1 MWVKAVISISITAGP
16 ISTKLGVPLEQ
27 IEQ

>member
-1 MWVKAVISISITAGP
+1 MWVKAIIAISITAGP